1 MSTTV
6 NAILNEA
13 RKHIGVKEGSSKH
26 HAIID
31 AYNAHKPLAQG
42 YKVKYSDN
50 WCATFISFLAI
61 KCGATDIIPT
71 ECGCER
77 MIDLFKKKGIWE
89 ENDNIKPKAGY
100 IIMYDWDKKDAWAD
114 HVGIVENISGN
125 MITVIE
131 GNKNDAVARRS
142 IEVGSVF
149 IRGYGKPKYK
159 EEANTSKPAKT
170 YLSKGDEGNDVK
182 EMQKMLIACGYSCGP
197 NGADGDF
204 GSNTDKAL
212 RKFQDAYG
220 LEVDGKYGTKS
231 KAKLNEVYKNKTTV
245 SYYKEY
251 TGKSNKIDVV
261 FKTIGVPSAYIGS
274 YSKRKPVAKKNGI
287 SNYTGTSSQNLKLI
301 SLAKQG
307 KLKKA

>member
-26 HAIID
+26 RAIID

-42 YKVKYSDN
+42 YKVKYSDS

-71 ECGCER
+71 ECSCGR
-77 MIDLFKKKGIWE
+77 MIELMKKKGIWE

-100 IIMYDWDKKDAWAD
+100 IIMYDWDKKDGFPE
-114 HVGIVENISGN
+114 HVGIVEKLSGN
-125 MITVIE
+125 TITVIE
-131 GNKNDAVARRS
+131 GNKNDAVARRT
-142 IEVGSVF
+142 IEVGNAA
-149 IRGYGKPKYK
+149 IRGYGKPKYQA
-159 EEANTSKPAKT
+159 ETKPTPTKTLEQVAK
-170 YLSKGDEGNDVK
+170 DVINGK
-182 EMQKMLIACGYSCGP
+182 YG
-197 NGADGDF
+197 NGADRK
-204 GSNTDKAL
+204 KAL
-212 RKFQDAYG
+212 EKEGYDFD
-220 LEVDGKYGTKS
+220 EVQKKVNELLKKPS
-231 KAKLNEVYKNKTTV
+231 KPST
-245 SYYKEY
+245 SYYKKY
-251 TGKSNKIDVV
+251 TGKSNKIDEV
-261 FKTIGVPSAYIGS
+261 FKAIGVQSAYIGS

-301 SLAKQG
+301 DYAKKG